1 MGEGE
6 EESQMIY
13 ILGIGSNLKSKYGS
27 KIQTLKFIIREL
39 ERSNIRILK
48 KSYIYSSPPKY
59 FKKAADT
66 FVNAALMVSS
76 EQSPKKLICSL
87 KRIEKSTGRYVYQ
100 KNSSRTCDLDILLS
114 KPDGK
119 HVIEN
124 GKYNLIIPHPKICD
138 RKFVLKPLNDICP
151 NWQHF
156 DYKQNILSLN
166 RDSKIKD
173 NIYRLRQTL

>member
-1 MGEGE
+1 MNLWKLSNQNAATSKSLIEENYASAIASNGDNAYIQFEGAPPNTNPLWE
-6 EESQMIY
+6 DLVQSGRQD
-13 ILGIGSNLKSKYGS
+13 
-27 KIQTLKFIIREL
+27 FI
-39 ERSNIRILK
+39 
-48 KSYIYSSPPKY
+48 P
-59 FKKAADT
+59 ADT

-100 KNSSRTCDLDILLS
+100 KNSSRTCDIDILLS